1 VKRFASGFSSSPI
14 GLRKVGRE
22 AEYPVVGPDGEA
34 FDITQLWEDLKGP
47 GLEVQR
53 ASDGMIV
60 GLEGMRYSYA
70 SEVGR
75 GTIEV
80 ITGPRHDLCQLAEDH
95 EAAVGRLLEA
105 AAKHGVVVLGLG
117 TQPRTPPSEA
127 LMTPKPRYGMLLD
140 RIGPDWLSFAV
151 TASDQLHVDVAGPEV
166 VAMTNLGNLLAP
178 LFIALCG
185 NSPILEGE
193 DTGSCCWREAGMGVI
208 DAARSRHGMPE
219 SPIASL
225 DDHVARLV
233 ALPHLLHKQ
242 DGVAIPAEGNFSD
255 FLLGL
260 EDTGSDAALEAFL
273 VQDHYIWHSARP
285 RYRQGTVELRAACQ
299 QPWDGHMAAAALGLG
314 VIAGGAEIG
323 AYLNDTL
330 GLDGWKSMRAW
341 HGRVVRHGLAA
352 PPPVEGLI
360 EGVLERALAALRG
373 RSRREGALLDPLFR
387 RVAAGKNPAQRAR
400 EVFAEGG
407 IDALIAHSRL
417 PAAIG

>member
-1 VKRFASGFSSSPI
+1 
-14 GLRKVGRE
+14 
-22 AEYPVVGPDGEA
+22 
-34 FDITQLWEDLKGP
+34 
-47 GLEVQR
+47 
-53 ASDGMIV
+53 
-60 GLEGMRYSYA
+60 
-70 SEVGR
+70 
-75 GTIEV
+75 
-80 ITGPRHDLCQLAEDH
+80 
-95 EAAVGRLLEA
+95 
-105 AAKHGVVVLGLG
+105 
-117 TQPRTPPSEA
+117 
-127 LMTPKPRYGMLLD
+127 
-140 RIGPDWLSFAV
+140 
-151 TASDQLHVDVAGPEV
+151 
-166 VAMTNLGNLLAP
+166 MTNLGNLLAP

-185 NSPILEGE
+185 NSPVLEGE

-208 DAARSRHGMPE
+208 DAAQSRHGMPE

-225 DDHVARLV
+225 DDHVARMV

-242 DGVAIPAEGNFSD
+242 DGVAMPAEGNFSD

-285 RYRQGTVELRAACQ
+285 RHRQGTVELRAACQ

-330 GLDGWKSMRAW
+330 GLDGWKAMRAW

-407 IDALIAHSRL
+407 IEALIAHSRL